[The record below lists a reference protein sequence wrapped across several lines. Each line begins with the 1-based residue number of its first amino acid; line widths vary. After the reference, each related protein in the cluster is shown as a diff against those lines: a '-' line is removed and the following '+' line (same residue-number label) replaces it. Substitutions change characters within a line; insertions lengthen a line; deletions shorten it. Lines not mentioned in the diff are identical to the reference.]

1 GQDLPAALDA
11 WAAAFDGTEEPT
23 LVAHADPGRRYT
35 ESRDVVAELTEEQTA
50 ALNQL
55 ARARGITLN
64 TVVQLAWAI
73 VLGSLTSRDDVTFG
87 AAVSGRSPQLA
98 GIESMIGLFI
108 NTLPVRVR
116 LDAAESLGQ
125 LLDRIQAEQTALLDH
140 QFVGLTEIER
150 VAGPAAVFDTMTVFE
165 SYPVDRFGLT
175 ADTDIAGMRVVDVTG
190 MDGAHYPMGVVAHV
204 DTRLHL
210 KIKYL
215 PELFDHDTVDAT
227 LQRVLRVLDVMAVDP
242 DLPLARL
249 NLLSPT
255 EYRELTPVSGNPP
268 VPGRALA
275 ELLAATVQRD
285 PGAVAVVFE
294 DRQWSYGELDAESNR
309 LARLLIDR
317 GVGPETSV
325 AVGLARSVESVLAVW
340 AVAKSGAAF
349 VPVDPQYPTGRIE
362 HMLTDSGATVGI
374 TLSQWRDRFPGS
386 VSWLVL
392 DEATAEAEVTQAS
405 SAPVTDAERTGPIRL
420 DQAAY
425 VIYTSGSTGVPK
437 GVVVPHR
444 GLADLVT
451 EQCSR
456 FDIEPTARVLHVAS
470 PSFDAAVLELLWAFA
485 SGGRLVIAP
494 PTVYGGTEL
503 AQILSSQRVTH
514 VAMTPTALAT
524 VDPAGLEHLETV
536 VVGGEAPPPDLVSRW
551 APGRRLFNT
560 YGPAEAT
567 IQTDASAPLVAG
579 QPVTVGEPIRG
590 VGQVVLD
597 ARLRPVPVG
606 VVGELYLTGPGLAR
620 GYRNRMGLTAAR
632 FVADPFA
639 ESGRRMYRTGD
650 LVRWL
655 RQPHGNLE
663 LDYVGR
669 ADFQVKLRGFRIELG
684 EVESGLLACAGV
696 ARAVATVHHGT
707 AVGDRLVGYVVP
719 EPGVALDPAAV
730 LTVAE
735 QRLAPHMVPATVVV
749 LDTLPVTE
757 SGKLDRAAL
766 PVPDFSSARAEFRA
780 P

>member
-1 GQDLPAALDA
+1 
-11 WAAAFDGTEEPT
+11 
-23 LVAHADPGRRYT
+23 
-35 ESRDVVAELTEEQTA
+35 
-50 ALNQL
+50 
-55 ARARGITLN
+55 
-64 TVVQLAWAI
+64 
-73 VLGSLTSRDDVTFG
+73 
-87 AAVSGRSPQLA
+87 
-98 GIESMIGLFI
+98 
-108 NTLPVRVR
+108 
-116 LDAAESLGQ
+116 
-125 LLDRIQAEQTALLDH
+125 
-140 QFVGLTEIER
+140 
-150 VAGPAAVFDTMTVFE
+150 
-165 SYPVDRFGLT
+165 
-175 ADTDIAGMRVVDVTG
+175 
-190 MDGAHYPMGVVAHV
+190 
-204 DTRLHL
+204 
-210 KIKYL
+210 
-215 PELFDHDTVDAT
+215 
-227 LQRVLRVLDVMAVDP
+227 
-242 DLPLARL
+242 
-249 NLLSPT
+249 
-255 EYRELTPVSGNPP
+255 
-268 VPGRALA
+268 
-275 ELLAATVQRD
+275 
-285 PGAVAVVFE
+285 
-294 DRQWSYGELDAESNR
+294 AESNR

-392 DEATAEAEVTQAS
+392 DEATDTGELSAAPVTDAGELS
-405 SAPVTDAERTGPIRL
+405 TAPVTDAERTRPVRL

-437 GVVVPHR
+437 GVIVTHQ
-444 GLADLVT
+444 GLANLVT

-456 FDIEPTARVLHVAS
+456 FNIGPDAGVLHVAS

-514 VAMTPTALAT
+514 AALTPTALAT
-524 VDPAGLEHLETV
+524 VDPVGLEHLETV
-536 VVGGEAPPPDLVSRW
+536 VVGGEAPSTDLVSRW
-551 APGRRLFNT
+551 APDRRLFNT

-579 QPVTVGEPIRG
+579 EMVTVGEPIRG

-655 RQPHGNLE
+655 RQPEGNLA

-696 ARAVATVHHGT
+696 ARAVATVHRGT

-719 EPGVALDPAAV
+719 EPGVALDPAGV
-730 LTVAE
+730 LTVVE